1 MTLVNKYAA
10 EINRLVLFDDQFA
23 MVVFDD
29 KKCIEKILQI
39 ILDQENININEYQL
53 QKNLKNLQGR
63 SIIMD
68 IFATNSKNSYNLEI
82 EQKKIRA
89 ALKRARFHSS
99 LIDAYISNPGDEFT
113 KLHNIVVIFICKEDV
128 FKKGLPIYHVSEI
141 IYETNE
147 IVDSGIIKI
156 YVNGQY
162 EDTSSDIG
170 KLIHDF
176 KETNPEKMYFKELA
190 KRVRYLKE
198 ESEGIEKMCGV
209 FEEFGKK
216 RELQGEKMG
225 RKMEKI
231 NTLLQ
236 LMNTKYFGYDNT
248 WIEKCNSEQLKRG
261 LDLILDEL
269 SYNEFKRKIFE

>member
-236 LMNTKYFGYDNT
+236 LMNKKYFVMIIPG
-248 WIEKCNSEQLKRG
+248 
-261 LDLILDEL
+261 
-269 SYNEFKRKIFE
+269 

>member
-141 IYETNE
+141 IYEANE

-236 LMNTKYFGYDNT
+236 LMNKKYFGYDNT

>member
-216 RELQGEKMG
+216 CELKAEKRSEG
-225 RKMEKI
+225 
-231 NTLLQ
+231 NTLLKQ
-236 LMNTKYFGYDNT
+236 MNKKYFGYDNT
-248 WIEKCNSEQLKRG
+248 WIKDCSSEQLKRG

>member
-1 MTLVNKYAA
+1 MALVNKYAA

-89 ALKRARFHSS
+89 ALKRARFHGS

-113 KLHNIVVIFICKEDV
+113 KLHNIVVIFICKQDV

-236 LMNTKYFGYDNT
+236 LMNKKYFGYDNT